1 MLCRRVTEFVRLH
14 EMQGATVVIMALA
27 NEIVAAFAIKDP
39 IKPEAG
45 AVVKALKKAGIKA
58 SSALPSSV
66 RKCDLPQAYLLA
78 CSVCIEQG
86 KVSTS
91 KMKVKSRLMSMVM
104 AENMSVLCKKG
115 FCNYKD

>member
-66 RKCDLPQAYLLA
+66 RKCNMPQAYLSA
-78 CSVCIEQG
+78 CLVCIKQEE
-86 KVSTS
+86 VSRMR
-91 KMKVKSRLMSMVM
+91 MKS
-104 AENMSVLCKKG
+104 
-115 FCNYKD
+115 